1 MGVSAF
7 TLAAYE
13 PGGSTLSQES
23 RRVALE
29 ASGLAHPHPEAV
41 SAELF
46 VSGTSFF
53 FALDKV
59 QVKYEMLRAHFVE
72 GVPVVHAAASHGYSR
87 GGFYVVDGDFDRAGM
102 AGLVD
107 ERRGRKGPV
116 KLTDEIVA
124 FVRAAPRHMSTRA
137 LVEAVSAQFGMSL
150 HRRTVERI
158 RRR

>member
-1 MGVSAF
+1 M
-7 TLAAYE
+7 
-13 PGGSTLSQES
+13 SQES
-23 RRVALE
+23 RRAALE
-29 ASGLAHPHPEAV
+29 ASGLTHPHPEEV
-41 SAELF
+41 TAEMF
-46 VSGTSFF
+46 VSGAPFF

-72 GVPVVHAAASHGYSR
+72 GLPVVHAAATHGYSR
-87 GGFYVVDGDFDRAGM
+87 GGFYVVAGDFGRAGM

-116 KLTDEIVA
+116 KLTDEVVA
-124 FVRAAPRHMSTRA
+124 FVRSVPRQMSTPA
-137 LVEAVSAQFGMSL
+137 LVEAVETQFGMSL